1 MRKPATS
8 DSHAAT
14 RGTPRSSTGFSL
26 LEMLVVVAIL
36 GIIAAIAVPQLIGAR
51 TNAANRAC
59 DSIYKAL
66 NGDIGN
72 EMNKVLLQGVPTSCS
87 TGPSSNP
94 AQDARDCVLGRHTT
108 EKNPRNRNQRAYTT
122 TNVDTDAN
130 SCQVQLTTS
139 GNNTVIFTQRT
150 YKTGQKPQTV
160 SRQTRSFSIQM

>member
-72 EMNKVLLQGVPTSCS
+72 EMN
-87 TGPSSNP
+87 
-94 AQDARDCVLGRHTT
+94 
-108 EKNPRNRNQRAYTT
+108 NPREWPNQSETEP
-122 TNVDTDAN
+122 
-130 SCQVQLTTS
+130 
-139 GNNTVIFTQRT
+139 GNNIGDAITPERYAECFNRVRAAIKAVSPRHLVIP
-150 YKTGQKPQTV
+150 GAVDP
-160 SRQTRSFSIQM
+160 